1 MLTLTGTINVSSK
14 LGSGEDPIILSDSES
29 DSESIAGN
37 DVDVLDHYHD
47 DESLDEDK
55 PEPYEMQAFRRQLAR
70 PLRQGRTQRLLL
82 SHLLPLSSHVVKAHR
97 LTWPFC
103 VLKSFMVSDSVKF
116 RYLLYFLLTQCSSWG
131 PDRA

>member
-55 PEPYEMQAFRRQLAR
+55 PEPYETIGASPSWNGTRSSTRMTEDASFPPPARSPTKARQNTATTSFAPPPVIITRGQGAQTDLAV
-70 PLRQGRTQRLLL
+70 LRTEE
-82 SHLLPLSSHVVKAHR
+82 
-97 LTWPFC
+97 
-103 VLKSFMVSDSVKF
+103 
-116 RYLLYFLLTQCSSWG
+116 LYG
-131 PDRA
+131 E